1 MFSRRVLPVFALA
14 FVSAAC
20 TGGTETGNPSFSG
33 ALSYTG
39 YSSSPDIAVGESGA
53 EPRLS
58 VENAWLSLDGVTLS
72 REGACAL
79 EATDAV
85 RLPALGVGDHAAG
98 AHNFTP
104 FEAAAGAYCNVEL
117 PLKRV
122 TSAEELGSAPAE
134 LEQHSILLTARL
146 ADGTPLRI
154 LSAATPRVVL
164 LPDRAGFELLE
175 SGGDLL
181 IAFDFAAWLGELDFT
196 AATRVEGAI
205 EVSEQANPELLA
217 AFEAQLSRGVALYRD
232 RDGDGRL
239 DAELELLARGE

>member
-1 MFSRRVLPVFALA
+1 MFSRRVFSALA
-14 FVSAAC
+14 LALVNAAC
-20 TGGTETGNPSFSG
+20 TGGTETGNPSFAG

-39 YSSSPDIAVGESGA
+39 YSSSTEIAVGEGEA
-53 EPRLS
+53 KARLT

-72 REGACAL
+72 REGDCAL
-79 EATDAV
+79 GDADAL

-104 FEAAAGAYCNVEL
+104 FQAAAGTYCNVEV

-122 TSAEELGSAPAE
+122 PSADQLGRAPAE

-154 LSAATPRVVL
+154 VSAATPRVVL
-164 LPDRAGFELLE
+164 APEPGGFELRPGE
-175 SGGDLL
+175 GELL
-181 IAFDFAAWLGELDFT
+181 VTFDFAAWLADLDLESAEQVGGVIELSE
-196 AATRVEGAI
+196 RV
-205 EVSEQANPELLA
+205 NPTLLA
-217 AFEAQLSRGVALYRD
+217 AFEANLSRGVALYRD

-239 DAELELLARGE
+239 DPEPDLLARGE